1 MENKKGLND
10 VSNRL
15 SLLKLLFLNFARRL
29 SPGRRSDYN
38 SRIQMLRKL
47 VVLL

>member
-1 MENKKGLND
+1 MENKKGSND

-15 SLLKLLFLNFARRL
+15 SLLKILFLNFAGWSTL
-29 SPGRRSDYN
+29 GAAYN